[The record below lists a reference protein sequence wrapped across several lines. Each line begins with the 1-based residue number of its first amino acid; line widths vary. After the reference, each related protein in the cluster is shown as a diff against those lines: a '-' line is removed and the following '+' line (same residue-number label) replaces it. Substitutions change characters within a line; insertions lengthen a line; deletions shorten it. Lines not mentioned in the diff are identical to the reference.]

1 MIQSIAET
9 FSSFFDWRTSSME
22 HKIENEV
29 IDDKKDAEKACE
41 YAENAFLI
49 VQRSAVF
56 KSKIERKRFEYN
68 LRRFRKLK

>member
-1 MIQSIAET
+1 
-9 FSSFFDWRTSSME
+9 ME